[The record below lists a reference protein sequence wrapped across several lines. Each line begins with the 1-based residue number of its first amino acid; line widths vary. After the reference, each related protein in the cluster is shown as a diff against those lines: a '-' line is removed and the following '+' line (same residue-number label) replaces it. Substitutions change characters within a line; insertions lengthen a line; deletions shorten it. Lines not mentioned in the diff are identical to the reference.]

1 MTARTPVRA
10 NSTMTLAPPGI
21 GSVCVSPGT
30 RSTLRP
36 PHRPSAL
43 RQAAIPT
50 SLTVS
55 MPSPMVAWSRSTPL
69 SGVPRPAR
77 TPRCAQ
83 SGGQRIDKIRCVAR
97 PPSRRHGAAGRSP
110 FVWSTD
116 GHEPAAHCRRQPSWA
131 IQCRV
136 VRGQK
141 VHKIV
146 IVDPSAATSSAL
158 TCCFRCSAEGIRNPA
173 TTLREPTRHGVSRK
187 TRPRP
192 DLDVSPYCKQHV
204 VVRGDRFD
212 NGVGEC
218 RLARGVDVD
227 GSSDKR
233 HRLRPTA
240 LTRLYSG
247 KHPILD
253 VARDP
258 LPGKQWGGASRM
270 VSRVGTVASPLC
282 SERWTVTGPG
292 RCAPSRSLLQP
303 NCAFP
308 T

>member
-10 NSTMTLAPPGI
+10 NSTTTLAPPGI

-55 MPSPMVAWSRSTPL
+55 MPSPMVAWSRSTRL

-136 VRGQK
+136 VRGQN

-146 IVDPSAATSSAL
+146 IVDPSAATSTAL
-158 TCCFRCSAEGIRNPA
+158 TCCFGCSGEGIRNPA
-173 TTLREPTRHGVSRK
+173 TTLREPTRHGLSRE

-192 DLDVSPYCKQHV
+192 DLDVSPYRNQHV

-227 GSSDKR
+227 GTFGQAAPADTDGTEPALQRQTPIPGVTHDPPREKKGRSLAHGQSCA
-233 HRLRPTA
+233 HRREPSLQREAECRRPRRNTP
-240 LTRLYSG
+240 T
-247 KHPILD
+247 
-253 VARDP
+253 
-258 LPGKQWGGASRM
+258 
-270 VSRVGTVASPLC
+270 
-282 SERWTVTGPG
+282 
-292 RCAPSRSLLQP
+292 RSLLQP
-303 NCAFP
+303 DHAFP